1 MLTLFGVAF
10 ATGQSTITVTQ
21 PATMKITDVGTLIS
35 GAIGAAFIVA
45 GLIVFAF
52 LVWGGIQ
59 WITAGGDKANIEAA
73 RGRITSALVGLAIIA
88 SAYAIVRL
96 LEYFFGYSILGATN
110 LPTFY

>member
-1 MLTLFGVAF
+1 MR
-10 ATGQSTITVTQ
+10 
-21 PATMKITDVGTLIS
+21 ITDVGTLIS
-35 GAIGAAFIVA
+35 GAIGAAFVIA

-59 WITAGGDKANIEAA
+59 WMTAGGDKANLEAA

-96 LEYFFGYSILGATN
+96 LEYFFGYQILGETS